1 MSFPIFEEFHE
12 FQESRVF
19 QEFPELS
26 FLSYY
31 SDFKLIIY
39 NSYKI
44 GINYSNISLYFKSD
58 YFSSYSKEEKTRLK
72 EITINLFKSLDIQ
85 SLEAST

>member
-1 MSFPIFEEFHE
+1 MSFPIFKEFHE

-31 SDFKLIIY
+31 SDFKLIIC
-39 NSYKI
+39 NSCKI
-44 GINYSNISLYFKSD
+44 GINYFNINIALNKYYKA
-58 YFSSYSKEEKTRLK
+58 
-72 EITINLFKSLDIQ
+72 INNY
-85 SLEAST
+85 